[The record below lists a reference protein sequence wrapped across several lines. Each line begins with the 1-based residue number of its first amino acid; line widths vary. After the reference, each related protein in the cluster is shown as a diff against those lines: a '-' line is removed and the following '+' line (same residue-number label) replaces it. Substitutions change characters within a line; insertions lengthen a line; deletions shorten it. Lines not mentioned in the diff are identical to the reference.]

1 MALSSITIISSLFL
15 LSFVVMSA
23 MFVGKNDLLD
33 RIAPSD
39 FLIQYQENDKES
51 EKYTKNFLEK
61 NIGKEKIKNLYL
73 QEFKKENDPAE
84 KCFDV
89 DIKNISEE
97 VISIMRKKG
106 LTYEEAYAVLQYSY
120 NKLKFESN
128 FIHLEELNL
137 EV

>member
-1 MALSSITIISSLFL
+1 M
-15 LSFVVMSA
+15 
-23 MFVGKNDLLD
+23 
-33 RIAPSD
+33 
-39 FLIQYQENDKES
+39 ENK
-51 EKYTKNFLEK
+51 
-61 NIGKEKIKNLYL
+61 KIKDLYL

-89 DIKNISEE
+89 DVKEISEE
-97 VISIMRKKG
+97 VVSIMRKRG

-128 FIHLEELNL
+128 FIHLKELNL

>member
-1 MALSSITIISSLFL
+1 MGIFKFL
-15 LSFVVMSA
+15 LIILIFV
-23 MFVGKNDLLD
+23 
-33 RIAPSD
+33 
-39 FLIQYQENDKES
+39 FL
-51 EKYTKNFLEK
+51 NFLLNKFLLFKE
-61 NIGKEKIKNLYL
+61 KEKIKELYL

-84 KCFDV
+84 NCFDV
-89 DIKNISEE
+89 DVKNISKE

-137 EV
+137 EI

>member
-1 MALSSITIISSLFL
+1 MD
-15 LSFVVMSA
+15 
-23 MFVGKNDLLD
+23 KNKKMKD
-33 RIAPSD
+33 
-39 FLIQYQENDKES
+39 
-51 EKYTKNFLEK
+51 
-61 NIGKEKIKNLYL
+61 LYL

-89 DIKNISEE
+89 DVKEISEE
-97 VISIMRKKG
+97 VVSIMRKRG

-128 FIHLEELNL
+128 FIHLKELNL

>member
-1 MALSSITIISSLFL
+1 MTNTITLRAARVNAGLSLKDTAS
-15 LSFVVMSA
+15 
-23 MFVGKNDLLD
+23 K
-33 RIAPSD
+33 
-39 FLIQYQENDKES
+39 
-51 EKYTKNFLEK
+51 
-61 NIGKEKIKNLYL
+61 IGKSSKTVSLWERGLVPIKAIDFDYLCTEVYKINPTIV
-73 QEFKKENDPAE
+73 EIPIVNDGNYNAE

>member
-1 MALSSITIISSLFL
+1 MD
-15 LSFVVMSA
+15 
-23 MFVGKNDLLD
+23 KNKKMKD
-33 RIAPSD
+33 
-39 FLIQYQENDKES
+39 
-51 EKYTKNFLEK
+51 
-61 NIGKEKIKNLYL
+61 LYL

-89 DIKNISEE
+89 DVKEISEE
-97 VISIMRKKG
+97 VVSIMRKRG

>member
-1 MALSSITIISSLFL
+1 MD
-15 LSFVVMSA
+15 
-23 MFVGKNDLLD
+23 N
-33 RIAPSD
+33 
-39 FLIQYQENDKES
+39 EKERM
-51 EKYTKNFLEK
+51 KK
-61 NIGKEKIKNLYL
+61 LYL

-106 LTYEEAYAVLQYSY
+106 LTYEQAYAVLQYSY

>member
-1 MALSSITIISSLFL
+1 M
-15 LSFVVMSA
+15 M
-23 MFVGKNDLLD
+23 
-33 RIAPSD
+33 
-39 FLIQYQENDKES
+39 E
-51 EKYTKNFLEK
+51 
-61 NIGKEKIKNLYL
+61 KEKIKNLYL

-84 KCFDV
+84 NCFDV

-97 VISIMRKKG
+97 IISIMRKKG

>member
-1 MALSSITIISSLFL
+1 M
-15 LSFVVMSA
+15 
-23 MFVGKNDLLD
+23 
-33 RIAPSD
+33 
-39 FLIQYQENDKES
+39 ENKKMKD
-51 EKYTKNFLEK
+51 
-61 NIGKEKIKNLYL
+61 LYL

-89 DIKNISEE
+89 DVKEISEE
-97 VISIMRKKG
+97 VVSIMRKRG

-128 FIHLEELNL
+128 FIHLKELNL

>member
-1 MALSSITIISSLFL
+1 M
-15 LSFVVMSA
+15 
-23 MFVGKNDLLD
+23 
-33 RIAPSD
+33 
-39 FLIQYQENDKES
+39 E
-51 EKYTKNFLEK
+51 
-61 NIGKEKIKNLYL
+61 KEKIKNFYL
-73 QEFKKENDPAE
+73 QEFKRENDPAE

-106 LTYEEAYAVLQYSY
+106 MTCEEAYAVLQYSY

-137 EV
+137 KV